1 MRLIPQRE
9 TFRVWRRRFKKR
21 MRRSR
26 LRPSKLRMQ
35 GASQRIFWRRE
46 VAVHDPNSLFS
57 QQRCAELRGH
67 IQRLVHR
74 DRQALMRLSEPRIG
88 GVRDWEYA
96 TLLGVLQDRGGN
108 GRWRALDVGSGTST
122 FPQYLLAQGYVGE
135 MTTLDLAQ
143 PLERGKGKQR
153 PAERV
158 RRVEG
163 SMLDLPLESEQ
174 FDLVTCISAI
184 EHLDGDRKAHGR
196 DPDGNP
202 RLAYGEFLNRT
213 RQALREMA
221 RVTAPGGLLYVT
233 TDAYIP
239 ELQRTDAWSSPDGS
253 RPIWSAYRFE
263 DIERAFVD
271 TVRSAGLELVGEPD
285 FRADLLIQDPSRSNY
300 RGRYFTTFAVA
311 ATKAA

>member
-1 MRLIPQRE
+1 MGLIPQRE

-35 GASQRIFWRRE
+35 VASLPVFWRPE
-46 VAVHDPNSLFS
+46 AAVGDPNTLFS
-57 QQRCAELRGH
+57 QRRRSELRGH
-67 IQRLVHR
+67 VQRLAHR
-74 DRQALMRLSEPRIG
+74 DRQALMRLSEPRIA

-96 TLLGVLQDRGGN
+96 TLLGILHEREGR
-108 GRWRALDVGSGTST
+108 GRWRALDVGAGTST
-122 FPQYLLAQGYVGE
+122 FPHYLLRMSYVGE

-143 PLERGKGKQR
+143 PLERAKGKQQH
-153 PAERV
+153 ANGV

-163 SMLDLPLESEQ
+163 SMLDLPLESDQ

-184 EHLDGDRKAHGR
+184 EHLDGDRKAHAR
-196 DPDGNP
+196 NP
-202 RLAYGEFLNRT
+202 ADNLMLPYEEFLGRT

-233 TDAYIP
+233 TDAFIP
-239 ELQRTDAWSSPDGS
+239 DLQQTDTWSSPDGS
-253 RPIWSAYRFE
+253 RPIWSAYHFE
-263 DIERAFVD
+263 DIERTFVE
-271 TVRSAGLELVGEPD
+271 TVRAAGLELIGD
-285 FRADLLIQDPSRSNY
+285 SDYRAELLIDDPDRSSY